1 MNIETREIRIIFQ
14 NALAHAT
21 KLAIHNSGGE
31 KVQLEDVLVIA
42 KQIAK
47 EVVLLGTKKD

>member
-1 MNIETREIRIIFQ
+1 MAVDVRTAQIIFQ